1 MLGPF
6 LLVSAFFEVLPISKP
21 GIESSIIPRMAS
33 VRSFRGKWALVT
45 GASAG
50 IGVALARELARHG
63 AKLILT
69 ARRRER
75 LEALANELTVQGTEV
90 RIISA
95 DLTQPQDR
103 QAIYDQTVGA
113 GLDIEILVN
122 NAGLGQYG
130 EFATLDLNQELDQV
144 RVNCEAV
151 VHLTRLFVPEMV
163 KRRRGWIMVLSS
175 VASFQPIP
183 YLTTYAATKGFD
195 RFFALGLAEELA
207 PFGIKVS
214 ALCPGPTE
222 SEFFAVA
229 KVHRESGA
237 GAMSGRPR
245 QPAEEVARI
254 GLEALAHG
262 KRTKIPYT
270 AGEFTAL
277 AVRLLPVGLITFA
290 IAKAMRPKKQ
300 A

>member
-1 MLGPF
+1 
-6 LLVSAFFEVLPISKP
+6 
-21 GIESSIIPRMAS
+21 MAS
-33 VRSFRGKWALVT
+33 VRNFRGKWALVT
-45 GASAG
+45 GASSG
-50 IGVALARELARHG
+50 IGVALARELARHE
-63 AKLILT
+63 AKLVLT

-75 LEALANELTVQGTEV
+75 LDALAEELTAQGREV
-90 RIISA
+90 RVISA
-95 DLTQPQDR
+95 DLTRPEDR
-103 QAIYDQTVGA
+103 QAIYDETA
-113 GLDIEILVN
+113 GSGLEVEILIN
-122 NAGLGQYG
+122 NAGLGHYG
-130 EFATLDLNQELDQV
+130 EFATLELDQELDQV

-151 VHLTRLFVPEMV
+151 VHLTRLFVPQMV

-207 PFGIKVS
+207 PLGIKVS

-229 KVHRESGA
+229 KAHRDSGA
-237 GAMSGRPR
+237 GAMSGRRR
-245 QPAEEVARI
+245 QPAEEVARV

-262 KRTKIPYT
+262 KRTKIPYF
-270 AGEFTAL
+270 AGELSAL
-277 AVRLLPVGLITFA
+277 AVRLLPIGLITFA

-300 A
+300 K

>member
-1 MLGPF
+1 
-6 LLVSAFFEVLPISKP
+6 
-21 GIESSIIPRMAS
+21 MAS
-33 VRSFRGKWALVT
+33 VRNFRGKWALVT

-50 IGVALARELARHG
+50 IGAALARELARHG

-69 ARRRER
+69 ARRRDR
-75 LEALANELTVQGTEV
+75 LEALAGELMEQGHEV
-90 RIISA
+90 RIVTA
-95 DLTQPQDR
+95 DLTQPEDR
-103 QAIYDQTVGA
+103 QAIYDATAGA
-113 GLDIEILVN
+113 GLDVEILIN

-130 EFATLDLNQELDQV
+130 EFVTLDLNQELDQV

-151 VHLTRLFVPEMV
+151 VHLTRLFVPGMV

-229 KVHRESGA
+229 KAHRDSGA
-237 GAMSGRPR
+237 GAMSGRRR
-245 QPAEEVARI
+245 QPAEEVARVGI
-254 GLEALAHG
+254 DALARG
-262 KRTKIPYT
+262 KRTRIPYLG
-270 AGEFTAL
+270 GELSAL
-277 AVRLLPVGLITFA
+277 LVRLLPVGLITFA

-300 A
+300 G

>member
-1 MLGPF
+1 
-6 LLVSAFFEVLPISKP
+6 
-21 GIESSIIPRMAS
+21 MAS
-33 VRSFRGKWALVT
+33 VRDFRGKWALVT

-69 ARRRER
+69 ARRRDR
-75 LEALANELTVQGTEV
+75 LESLANELTAQGGEV
-90 RIISA
+90 RILAA
-95 DLTQPQDR
+95 DLTLPEDR

-113 GLDIEILVN
+113 GLEVEILIN
-122 NAGLGQYG
+122 NAGLGQFG

-151 VHLTRLFVPEMV
+151 VHLTRLFVPGMV

-183 YLTTYAATKGFD
+183 YMTTYAATKGFD

-207 PFGIKVS
+207 PFNIKVS

-222 SEFFAVA
+222 SEFFTVA
-229 KVHRESGA
+229 KVHRDTGA
-237 GAMSGRPR
+237 GAMSDRPR
-245 QPAEEVARI
+245 QPAEAVARL
-254 GLEALAHG
+254 GVEALAHG
-262 KRTKIPYT
+262 KRTKITYLG
-270 AGEFTAL
+270 GELSAL
-277 AVRLLPVGLITFA
+277 LVRLLPVGLITFA
-290 IAKAMRPKKQ
+290 IARAMRPKKQ
-300 A
+300 G

>member
-1 MLGPF
+1 
-6 LLVSAFFEVLPISKP
+6 
-21 GIESSIIPRMAS
+21 MAS

-45 GASAG
+45 GASSG
-50 IGVALARELARHG
+50 IGAALARELARQG

-75 LEALANELTVQGTEV
+75 LEALASELAAQGSEV
-90 RIISA
+90 RVISA
-95 DLTQPQDR
+95 DLARPEDR
-103 QAIYDQTVGA
+103 QAVYDQTA
-113 GLDIEILVN
+113 GSGLEVEILVN

-130 EFATLDLNQELDQV
+130 EFATLDLGQELDQV

-151 VHLTRLFVPEMV
+151 VHLTRLFVPDLV

-229 KVHRESGA
+229 KVHRDLGA
-237 GAMSGRPR
+237 GAMSGRRR
-245 QPAEEVARI
+245 QPAEEVARL
-254 GLEALAHG
+254 GLEALARG
-262 KRTKIPYT
+262 KRIKIPYF
-270 AGEFTAL
+270 AGELTAL

-290 IAKAMRPKKQ
+290 IAKAMKPKKQ
-300 A
+300 N

>member
-1 MLGPF
+1 M
-6 LLVSAFFEVLPISKP
+6 
-21 GIESSIIPRMAS
+21 IPAMAS
-33 VRSFRGKWALVT
+33 VKNFRGKWALVT
-45 GASAG
+45 GASSG

-69 ARRRER
+69 ARRRDR
-75 LEALANELTVQGTEV
+75 LEFLASELSTQGREV

-95 DLTQPQDR
+95 DLTRPEDR
-103 QAIYDQTVGA
+103 QAIYDQTVGS
-113 GLDIEILVN
+113 GLDVEILVN

-130 EFATLDLNQELDQV
+130 EFSSLDLNQELDQV

-163 KRRRGWIMVLSS
+163 KRRRGWIMILSS

-207 PFGIKVS
+207 PVGIKVS

-229 KVHRESGA
+229 KVHRDSGA

-245 QPAEEVARI
+245 QPAEEVARQ
-254 GLEALAHG
+254 GLEALVRG
-262 KRTKIPYT
+262 KRTKIPYLG
-270 AGEFTAL
+270 GELSAL
-277 AVRLLPVGLITFA
+277 VVRLLPVGLITFA
-290 IAKAMRPKKQ
+290 IAKAMRPKKK